1 MYPNVA
7 IVLNNNDT
15 IVDILWNVSLRFLSY
30 DDVAFFEN
38 PNFETKS
45 RRLSL

>member
-1 MYPNVA
+1 M
-7 IVLNNNDT
+7 L
-15 IVDILWNVSLRFLSY
+15 SFKFLLY

-45 RRLSL
+45 RRPNFLIYFLDAFYSF